1 LANRTPERSATLDP
15 TVKRLV
21 PILLCA
27 ALLAGCGGDDPQS
40 AAPGAAK
47 EKAALAGAPA
57 PLAKLHSEAN
67 RLLGG
72 GVSAFETR
80 LAELKGHPVVVNKW
94 ASWCPPCRA
103 EFPYFQKQSIE
114 RGKEIAFLGVDANDN
129 DADAKK
135 FLKQFPVSFPS
146 YLDPNLEVSARMKA
160 VAAFPSTAFYDSKGE
175 LVYVKQGG
183 YATEEKLVADIE
195 RYAR

>member
-1 LANRTPERSATLDP
+1 
-15 TVKRLV
+15 VHRLI
-21 PILLCA
+21 PAILCA
-27 ALLAGCGGDDPQS
+27 AALIGCGSDDPES
-40 AAPGAAK
+40 AAPAPAK
-47 EKAALAGAPA
+47 QEAALAGAPA
-57 PLAKLHSEAN
+57 PLAKLHAQAN

-72 GVSAFETR
+72 GADAFDAR
-80 LAELKGHPVVVNKW
+80 IRGLKGYPVVVNKW

-103 EFPYFQKQSIE
+103 EFPFFQKQAVE
-114 RGKEIAFLGVDANDN
+114 RGKKVAFFGVDGNDN
-129 DADAKK
+129 DGDARA

-146 YLDPNLEVSARMKA
+146 YKDPDLKISARMKA

-175 LVYVKQGG
+175 LAYVKQGG